1 MEIQNVIQLLELT
14 TLCTEGKS
22 EIAEIKS
29 RMSIL
34 SFGAAV
40 RLLKMCEQ
48 FFPLKKAILNY
59 ITHCCLD
66 SNDPTFLKKPNKEE
80 DELPSLN
87 QDETEESDI
96 AILLQFVENI
106 NKDFESYLNNEIVNH
121 KIYFPNG
128 KEKYMYD
135 EAQEYIYITC

>member
-1 MEIQNVIQLLELT
+1 MLDHCRKVVYQDTNSSTGKKEKGSKKAKRGVINVNMEIQNVIQLLELT

-40 RLLKMCEQ
+40 RLLKMSEQ

-80 DELPSLN
+80 DEP
-87 QDETEESDI
+87 
-96 AILLQFVENI
+96 
-106 NKDFESYLNNEIVNH
+106 
-121 KIYFPNG
+121 P
-128 KEKYMYD
+128 
-135 EAQEYIYITC
+135 